1 MTTPHTTAA
10 TIAEIISSVP
20 AFVVS
25 QMSRAYALANTP
37 DQQQVIL
44 DAMPDFG
51 VTPTQALTLYVTMQT
66 ALASIGLAGNLP
78 AADLTIFQPQPD
90 GSILYVA
97 PPEPE
102 PEPTPEPTPDIQQ

>member
-10 TIAEIISSVP
+10 AIADIISSVP
-20 AFVVS
+20 NFVVS
-25 QMSRAYALANTP
+25 QMARAYALANTP
-37 DQQQVIL
+37 DQQQAIL

-51 VTPTQALTLYVTMQT
+51 VTPTQALTLYATMQT

-90 GSILYVA
+90 GSVLYVA
-97 PPEPE
+97 PPEPK
-102 PEPTPEPTPDIQQ
+102 PEPTPDPTP

>member
-37 DQQQVIL
+37 DQQQAIL

-51 VTPTQALTLYVTMQT
+51 VTPAQALTLYVTMQT

-78 AADLTIFQPQPD
+78 AADLSVFQPQPD

-102 PEPTPEPTPDIQQ
+102 PTPDIEPTDP